1 MTDHIFITIRYL
13 AAGAAFDERVFA
25 PLGLTRLVNRDAV
38 AGFGKNTLN
47 SALITAPAWRI

>member
-1 MTDHIFITIRYL
+1 MIDHIFITIRYL

-38 AGFGKNTLN
+38 ARFGKNTLN